1 MWLTKEEKKLDI
13 DEVIKKM
20 EEGLITPKKAEEVL
34 LNATRKAERVAKRF
48 DAATGG
54 DEKSL
59 LNPKNHIK
67 PEEEKWSIV
76 LQIYLGNM
84 QEWEKYS

>member
-1 MWLTKEEKKLDI
+1 
-13 DEVIKKM
+13 M

-67 PEEEKWSIV
+67 PEEEK
-76 LQIYLGNM
+76 
-84 QEWEKYS
+84 